1 MADLLTW
8 ADAWQALI
16 YEHAPFQP
24 SQTGV
29 QDLLREFGDLERLF
43 LSTPELK
50 AYYDECMRS
59 IAAGDASINSAAAA
73 RPADA
78 SVVSLADGKTR
89 HVAAMQLQ
97 LMEDS
102 FYTLRLDR
110 YANAPDNSG
119 WVNLFRRWANSPTFQ
134 RHARDL
140 KSTFSR
146 EFLYFYSHYIEA
158 WPEDVPVPHPWD
170 MTDEDNDG
178 RAYFGGRTQVGIELS
193 RARAAKGIYL
203 DPGRREAGHP
213 RGVHE
218 PPPSR
223 MGVRDKTPSR
233 EKMPP
238 APPEAGVADSSD
250 STD

>member
-1 MADLLTW
+1 MADAFTW
-8 ADAWQALI
+8 ADGWQSLI

-24 SQTGV
+24 SETGV

-43 LSTPELK
+43 LSTPDLK
-50 AYYDECMRS
+50 PYYDECMRT
-59 IAAGDASINSAAAA
+59 IGPDDLFVAAVAQTAPPAS
-73 RPADA
+73 ADP
-78 SVVSLADGKTR
+78 GKTR

-97 LMEDS
+97 LMEDT

-140 KSTFSR
+140 RTTFSR
-146 EFLYFYSHYIEA
+146 EFLYFYSHYIEG
-158 WPEDVPVPHPWD
+158 WPEDVPIPHPWD
-170 MTDEDNDG
+170 LAANEKG
-178 RAYFGGRTQVGIELS
+178 PAQFGGRTQVGIALS
-193 RARAAKGIYL
+193 RMRSAKGIYL
-203 DPGRREAGHP
+203 DPGRREAGQP

-218 PPPSR
+218 PPPAR
-223 MGVRDKTPSR
+223 MGLRDKTPPH
-233 EKMPP
+233 EKVPP
-238 APPEAGVADSSD
+238 PPPERGVADSSD